1 MRERKR
7 ERGWVREKIHNSFC
21 VKFNIAKAKLLI
33 DGIYWLKYSEGFIWP
48 IENISNTKNLFY

>member
-33 DGIYWLKYSEGFIWP
+33 DGIY
-48 IENISNTKNLFY
+48 